1 MQIADGRST
10 VQEDQ
15 RRLEEKHFIE
25 DCGLF
30 FEQWGLPR
38 MAGRILGWL
47 LISDPP
53 YQSPSDMAQSL
64 QASKGSIST
73 MTRLLMQEGLIEQV
87 GLPGERRDFFR
98 IKEGAWTRL
107 MSQRLAVVSAIHQL
121 AERGF
126 ALLEKEP
133 AGCRQRLDDFH
144 DLYAFIE
151 RELPALLGRWEVE
164 RKVHKPVPPPK
175 PTET

>member
-1 MQIADGRST
+1 M
-10 VQEDQ
+10 VHEDQ

-53 YQSPSDMAQSL
+53 YQSPGNLAQVL

-73 MTRLLMQEGLIEQV
+73 MTRLLMQEDLIERV
-87 GLPGERRDFFR
+87 ALPGERCDFFR
-98 IKEGAWTRL
+98 IRPGAWTQL
-107 MSQRLAVVSAIHQL
+107 MAERLAVVSAIHQL

-126 ALLEKEP
+126 SLLEGRNPEL
-133 AGCRQRLDDFH
+133 RQRLEEIH

-151 RELPALLGRWEVE
+151 SELPALLERWEEE
-164 RKVHKPVPPPK
+164 RRAGRR
-175 PTET
+175 